1 MDKILISGI
10 DCVAAIGV
18 TAEERT
24 IRQRLSIDVEILT
37 DAARAAEHDS
47 LKEALDYSKVA
58 ILVMEV
64 CRSRDFHLI
73 ETLAELLA
81 SRILSGFPVPQVRV
95 LVRKI
100 SPVVEPRVN
109 HAPIEI
115 VRSRSSIH
123 NFGSAGI
130 FLDDFE

>member
-37 DAARAAEHDS
+37 DAAQAAEHDS
-47 LKEALDYSKVA
+47 LKDAVDYSKVA

-73 ETLAELLA
+73 ETVAELLA

-109 HAPIEI
+109 HVSIEI
-115 VRSRSSIH
+115 VRSR
-123 NFGSAGI
+123 
-130 FLDDFE
+130 

>member
-18 TAEERT
+18 TPEERT
-24 IRQRLSIDVEILT
+24 IKQRLSIDVEIST
-37 DAARAAEHDS
+37 DTARPAQTDS
-47 LKEALDYSKVA
+47 LKDALDYSRIA
-58 ILVMEV
+58 TLVLET

-81 SRILSGFPVPQVRV
+81 DRILTDFSVSQVRI

-109 HAPIEI
+109 YVSVEI
-115 VRSRSSIH
+115 VRPR
-123 NFGSAGI
+123 
-130 FLDDFE
+130 